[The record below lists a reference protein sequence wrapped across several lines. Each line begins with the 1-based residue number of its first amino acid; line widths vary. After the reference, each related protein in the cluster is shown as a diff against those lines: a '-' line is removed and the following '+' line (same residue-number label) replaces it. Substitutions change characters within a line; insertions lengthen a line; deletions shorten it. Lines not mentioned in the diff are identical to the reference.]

1 MEEKTTASMEV
12 TVERNVRRLTARAS
26 AVKDPEAAR
35 EAAFKAWR
43 TIRENHRRQT
53 AKGTMPLV
61 EFMGKE
67 MALPPGVKGGTY
79 VLHAPLVK
87 SSKLTEVSKGGVGK
101 ELSDGWVINF
111 AIGCTFGCHFCYVD
125 SIHKKFSFMRAGDA
139 VYNPWGYYFSVPE
152 NLDELIEETDWAR
165 WKGKEVMLSSTH
177 DPYLPQ
183 LCHWTRRILET
194 ALAAGVKF
202 CIQTRSPLVER
213 DFDLFKAH
221 KSKVRLQISVSTLNK
236 ELARIVEPRVVPPQR
251 RLEVLRKAKAQ
262 GLRTGVIVAPI
273 FPPVKLR
280 RDVMEDMTEIAHELS
295 GIRPDH
301 IYGESVHLRGI
312 NMAYLEEALGEPL
325 KIEGFDRPMERI
337 FHAALEHYGLNGRW
351 WQEH

>member
-1 MEEKTTASMEV
+1 MEV
-12 TVERNVRRLTARAS
+12 AVERRVRSLTARAS
-26 AVKDPEAAR
+26 AVKDPALAR
-35 EAAFKAWR
+35 EAALKAWR
-43 TIRENHRRQT
+43 TIRENHRRES
-53 AKGTMPLV
+53 AKGIRPLL

-67 MALPPGVKGGTY
+67 MVLPPGVKGGTY
-79 VLHAPLVK
+79 VLHAPLIK

-111 AIGCTFGCHFCYVD
+111 AIGCTFGCRFCYVD

-152 NLDELIEETDWAR
+152 NLDALIAKTDWAK
-165 WKGKEVMLSSTH
+165 WEGKEVMLSSTH

-183 LCHWTRRILET
+183 LYTWTRKILET
-194 ALAAGVKF
+194 ALAAGVKL

-213 DFDLFKAH
+213 DFGLISSH
-221 KSKVRLQISVSTLNK
+221 RNKVRLQVSVSTLND
-236 ELARIVEPRVVPPQR
+236 ELARVVEPRVVPPQR
-251 RLEVLRKAKAQ
+251 RLEVLRKAKAL

-273 FPPVKLR
+273 FPSVKLR
-280 RDVMEDMTEIAHELS
+280 PDVMDDMSEIARELS
-295 GIRPDH
+295 EIRPDH

-312 NMAYLEEALGEPL
+312 NMAYLEEALREPL

-337 FHAALEHYGLNGRW
+337 FHAALERYGLKGRW